1 MIGIDHGRRLEARTS
16 RIERV
21 SLPTPCPAGREIL
34 PPDLDGTSYV
44 RPLDFDA
51 LGGCEFELLIV
62 LVEHDEQPAILLV
75 QREHHARYEAC
86 HEVGEE
92 HEQPREEGSR
102 VET

>member
-1 MIGIDHGRRLEARTS
+1 M
-16 RIERV
+16 
-21 SLPTPCPAGREIL
+21 
-34 PPDLDGTSYV
+34 

-62 LVEHDEQPAILLV
+62 VEQPAILLV